1 MTRQDAINEYIELY
15 YGDIYNLKRE
25 LETGDKI
32 KARCGLLD
40 YFDALAK
47 DGRITEKQRNSW
59 TAPAMFY

>member
-1 MTRQDAINEYIELY
+1 MTKQEAINEYISIF

-25 LETGDKI
+25 LETGDKV